1 MPRDVFLSIREAVRA
16 ATPCLDDD
24 EDDVELRSTE
34 CFPVSLLTALE
45 DDFDVTV
52 TSLFS
57 SELFNRN
64 IGVTSSPTPA
74 EKTKERSTEH

>member
-1 MPRDVFLSIREAVRA
+1 MRDAVLA

-24 EDDVELRSTE
+24 EEVDELRSTE
-34 CFPVSLLTALE
+34 CFPVSLLTALD

-57 SELFNRN
+57 SELFSRS

-74 EKTKERSTEH
+74 KKSKKDQWIPNLNFIYPI